1 LAWAWDSARDAAQ
14 FAAAA
19 ERSVDRLD
27 GAGAVN
33 SGNEGVVTVVLA
45 PSAPL
50 ARRIAGGV
58 SF

>member
-1 LAWAWDSARDAAQ
+1 MAWAWDSARDARE

-19 ERSVDRLD
+19 RLSVGRLD

-33 SGNEGVVTVVLA
+33 GSTEGVVSVALA

-50 ARRIAGGV
+50 ARRVAGVIG
-58 SF
+58 